1 MEWGILPNT
10 VALAAVAL
18 LGYLFGRSG
27 LRRPQADPN
36 QMRQEF
42 QRART
47 VVNELE
53 RISLDLRRNLANHHG
68 SVAQLQKRL
77 TELQTTASDDATVQF
92 CRDAEQLLA
101 PTRDLTRN
109 MTSAYNALREQSG
122 KLNAFADT
130 RVCPLTGLSNRKAL
144 DDSLASLLALKR
156 RYHNPFAVCLI
167 EIDGYNALQN
177 DRGEAATKAILK
189 QIADL
194 LQGNIRETD
203 IAARFGG
210 GEFVIVMPET
220 DLESAAI
227 VARRARRVIQ
237 QETDVTISSGLA
249 SALDGD
255 TGATLLCRA
264 EMARNEATVTGR
276 DRIHQHSGG
285 ELSAVPSRK
294 FFGVERTDAVLSSSD
309 ETGAT
314 ISE

>member
-1 MEWGILPNT
+1 MEWGILPST

-18 LGYLFGRSG
+18 LGYIFGRSS

-42 QRART
+42 QRAKT
-47 VVNELE
+47 VVTELE

-68 SVAQLQKRL
+68 SVGQLQKRL
-77 TELQTTASDDATVQF
+77 SELQTNAADAATMQF

-101 PTRDLTRN
+101 PTRDLSRN

-122 KLNAFADT
+122 KLNTFADM

-144 DDSLASLLALKR
+144 DESLASLIALKR
-156 RYHNPFAVCLI
+156 RYHNPFSVCLI
-167 EIDGYNALQN
+167 EIDNFHALQN
-177 DRGEAATKAILK
+177 DRGEAETKAILK
-189 QIADL
+189 QIADI
-194 LQGNIRETD
+194 LQTNIRETD

-210 GEFVIVMPET
+210 GVFVIVMPET

-227 VARRARRVIQ
+227 VARRAGRVIQ
-237 QETDVTISSGLA
+237 EQTDVTISSGLA

-276 DRIHQHSGG
+276 DRIHQHSGC
-285 ELSAVPSRK
+285 ELTAVPSRK
-294 FFGVERTDAVLSSSD
+294 LYRLEYADAASISPERRTSDA
-309 ETGAT
+309 A
-314 ISE
+314 I